1 MDIAA
6 NKARR
11 PVNDSSG
18 RSQAFPCRELIAGIA
33 IPARPSRVD
42 FLAEVFENESR
53 AAAGGL
59 TELDYRVELGLIPG
73 AAIFV
78 VDEICGEISKRCQ
91 CLGIVLLE
99 SDGDSRGLGYLGV
112 LTAQK
117 VGLNAFVFDS
127 VEQCACC
134 GRAITA
140 GASGL
145 LVIRL
150 YRTRKVIVNY
160 EPHILLV
167 DTESECVRGN
177 DRLE

>member
-1 MDIAA
+1 MIESPITNGLSVAMDIAA

-18 RSQAFPCRELIAGIA
+18 RSQALPCRELIAGIA

-78 VDEICGEISKRCQ
+78 VDEICGEINRREVVAQPLPVVASVFSSQ
-91 CLGIVLLE
+91 SVLLE
-99 SDGDSRGLGYLGV
+99 QG
-112 LTAQK
+112 
-117 VGLNAFVFDS
+117 
-127 VEQCACC
+127 
-134 GRAITA
+134 
-140 GASGL
+140 
-145 LVIRL
+145 
-150 YRTRKVIVNY
+150 
-160 EPHILLV
+160 
-167 DTESECVRGN
+167 
-177 DRLE
+177 